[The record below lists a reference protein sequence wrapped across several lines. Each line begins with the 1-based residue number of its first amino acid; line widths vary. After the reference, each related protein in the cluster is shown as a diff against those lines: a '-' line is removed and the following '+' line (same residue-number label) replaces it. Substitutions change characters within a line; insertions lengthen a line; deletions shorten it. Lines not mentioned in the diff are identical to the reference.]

1 MISRLCHGPTPLPPT
16 KTAADLIVSI
26 CCGPRHARAW
36 RGHTAHAA
44 DQNEVQPAG
53 PVWLQKAE
61 RKVDKTARPVTRAIG
76 KGGAAVGS
84 ATQRG
89 THAVKRGSDKAG
101 AKLHEKLPQG
111 HKPPNV
117 RSNLD

>member
-1 MISRLCHGPTPLPPT
+1 MTKHSSSLRLLAAASVAASALYGLAMPT
-16 KTAADLIVSI
+16 
-26 CCGPRHARAW
+26 
-36 RGHTAHAA
+36 HAA

-53 PVWLQKAE
+53 PAWLQKAE

-76 KGGAAVGS
+76 KGGAAVGR